1 MKKTLLTTS
10 IFALFAGAVIAE
22 DLNITSSDLTA
33 GARNY
38 IAIDQSTDYTISING
53 TTANNTPINVQ
64 RLYIANEIK
73 TGSYEYGN
81 LNVSVENLTTSRLA
95 LLCVNDEGSSA
106 VSLKDITY
114 NVASSVSTGEF
125 YSVGQYWY
133 GGVFS
138 ANSTNITFNGNASA
152 YITAG
157 AMVSNNSSF
166 TMKNGTSFT
175 MNDAN
180 ATASWM
186 YVGGYAQNNAT
197 LNVYGG
203 TKTIISAG
211 SVGNKI
217 TDVLVGEVFGGAYSL
232 SGANVSINGGS
243 DIKITGGDFSNAYVF
258 GGNAVE
264 TSKGFSNGFIDSTSV
279 DVSGV
284 TAKRVYGGSRRIG
297 SEESNVV
304 LGKEGSTSTVSQVK
318 ISNATVLEGVY
329 GAGSQDTVNG
339 NIEITIGNGANV
351 NNVYGGGFNSTVNGN
366 TNITI
371 MENASVSGIISG
383 GDESEG
389 VVSGNKNLFVKEFNG
404 SALNISN
411 FDKIEISADSKVEF
425 ANAFDV
431 ETLVVEAP
439 TITLFSTDAQV
450 TLVEGTT
457 FDTLTLVGDFEQN
470 QINLN
475 TVFGDSAGV
484 VLSALED
491 KNTALTVIDSN
502 GQEWATENLSSENGI
517 LSFEKGA
524 AIPEPS
530 TYAMIFGA
538 IALGF
543 VAYRRRK

>member
-1 MKKTLLTTS
+1 MKKTILTTS
-10 IFALFAGAVIAE
+10 IFALFASAVIAE

-95 LLCVNDEGSSA
+95 LLCVNDAGSSA

-133 GGVFS
+133 GGIFS

-166 TMKNGTSFT
+166 TMKNGTSIT

-186 YVGGYAQNNAT
+186 YVGGYAQHNAT

-211 SVGNKI
+211 GVGNKI
-217 TDVLVGEVFGGAYSL
+217 THTYGEVFGGAYSFT
-232 SGANVSINGGS
+232 GANVSINGGS
-243 DIKITGGDFSNAYVF
+243 DIKITGGDFSNTRIY
-258 GGNAVE
+258 GGNSVE
-264 TSKGFSNGFIDSTSV
+264 SSNGFIDSTSV

-297 SEESNVV
+297 SGESNVV

-329 GAGSQDTVNG
+329 GAGVQDTVNG

-351 NNVYGGGFNSTVNGN
+351 NNVYGGGSNSTVNGN

-371 MENASVSGIISG
+371 MGNASVSGIISG
-383 GDESEG
+383 GEESEG
-389 VVSGNKNLFVKEFNG
+389 VVSGNKNLFVKEFFG
-404 SALNISN
+404 SALNVSN

-431 ETLVVEAP
+431 DTLVVEVSP
-439 TITLFSTDAQV
+439 VSFFSLDSQV
-450 TLVEGTT
+450 SLADGTT

-484 VLSALED
+484 VLSALEE

-530 TYAMIFGA
+530 TYAAIIGA
-538 IALGF
+538 LALAF
-543 VAYRRRK
+543 AVYRRRK